1 MSRKKGRVSR
11 VDPNGWAMVITEK
24 GDACS
29 NCESA
34 QFCHSLADCSR
45 IETRVIN
52 KADAR
57 VGDSVSL
64 SLNSRSILKSALIL
78 YLLPT
83 VSLVV
88 GAVGGAGLHGHIGIG
103 ETSGAILFGL
113 VGLVIGFAA
122 ARLIS
127 GRQKISSAL
136 TPVIDRIIKPAEK
149 FQTGENN
156 YERQKIAA
164 HCR

>member
-1 MSRKKGRVSR
+1 MARKKGRVSR

-45 IETRVIN
+45 METRVKN
-52 KADAR
+52 RANAR

-64 SLNSRSILKSALIL
+64 SLNTRSILKSALIL

-88 GAVGGAGLHGHIGIG
+88 GAVGGAELHNQIGIA
-103 ETSGAILFGL
+103 ETGGAILFGL
-113 VGLVIGFAA
+113 VGLVLGFAA
-122 ARLIS
+122 ARFIS
-127 GRQKISSAL
+127 SRQKVSSSL
-136 TPVIDRIIKPAEK
+136 TPVIDRVIRPAK
-149 FQTGENN
+149 
-156 YERQKIAA
+156 
-164 HCR
+164 